1 MDANQAS
8 KKQALI
14 VDGFIERV
22 ASFGATW
29 EQLGGKVE

>member
-22 ASFGATW
+22 DSFGATW
-29 EQLGGKVE
+29 GQLGGKVE

>member
-1 MDANQAS
+1 MDANQAG

-22 ASFGATW
+22 ASFGATR